1 MAGSKPVRLNG
12 AVVAIT
18 GGARGIGLAIAE
30 ALRAEG
36 ARISIGDV
44 DERLAQQEARRLGAF
59 AHRLDVRQRDS
70 FAEFLHATEAALGP
84 VDILVNNAG
93 IMPMG
98 GFLDEETTISEA
110 QIDINF
116 RGVIHGMQLALPG
129 MLARRRGH
137 VINVASMA
145 GRFAIPGAAIYCGTK
160 HAVVGMTEA
169 VAGEYRDSGIHFT
182 IIMPSKVLTEL
193 SSGTDAANPG
203 IPSVTPQEVAVAVV
217 SAVKKPRLRLAVPD
231 YLQAAHAFYGLVP
244 SWLQE
249 RGRRLMGDTGI
260 LTKLD
265 HAARGNY
272 EKRLATLSE
281 KAKA

>member
-1 MAGSKPVRLNG
+1 MSASTPVKLNG

-44 DERLAQQEARRLGAF
+44 DLALAQQEAKRLGAY
-59 AHRLDVRQRDS
+59 AHLLDVRRRDS
-70 FAEFLHATEAALGP
+70 FDAFLRATEAALGP

-98 GFLDEETTISEA
+98 AFLDEEAALSDA

-116 RGVIHGMQLALPG
+116 RGVIHGMQLAMPG

-137 VINVASMA
+137 IVNIASMA

-160 HAVVGMTEA
+160 HAVAGMTEA
-169 VAGEYRDSGIHFT
+169 VAGEHRGSGVHFT

-193 SSGTDAANPG
+193 AAGTDAANPG
-203 IPSVTPQEVAVAVV
+203 IPSVTPQDVAAAVV
-217 SAVKKPRLRLAVPD
+217 SAVKKPRLQMAVPD
-231 YLQAAHAFYGLVP
+231 YLQTAHALYGLAP
-244 SWLQE
+244 AWLQE
-249 RGRRLMGDTGI
+249 RGRRLLGDTGI
-260 LTKLD
+260 LTRLD
-265 HAARGNY
+265 HAARSGY
-272 EKRLATLSE
+272 SRRLAALSG
-281 KAKA
+281 KSGG